1 MREAGIMSSD
11 SDSQSQVV
19 SGPTPWSLDNEGLQD
34 LITDKLVTDLL
45 FALLGNQI
53 TLQFKIKKY
62 SEYESGF
69 FRNLW
74 ELDTEQW
81 HKYSVS
87 SFFEDKPWDF
97 EVSNAYLSQNYMCS
111 ILARLLR
118 TW

>member
-11 SDSQSQVV
+11 SDSQSRAV

-74 ELDTEQW
+74 ELDTEQC

-87 SFFEDKPWDF
+87 SFFEVKP
-97 EVSNAYLSQNYMCS
+97 
-111 ILARLLR
+111 
-118 TW
+118 

>member
-1 MREAGIMSSD
+1 MREAGIKSSD
-11 SDSQSQVV
+11 SDSQSQAV

-74 ELDTEQW
+74 ELDTEQ
-81 HKYSVS
+81 
-87 SFFEDKPWDF
+87 
-97 EVSNAYLSQNYMCS
+97 
-111 ILARLLR
+111 
-118 TW
+118 